1 MSNTHGTGSARNVVM
16 ARPQWKNQL
25 RNMEYEINGREL
37 THFWDNNF
45 KSKLGTEEAPA
56 SIGVNMDTRGF

>member
-1 MSNTHGTGSARNVVM
+1 
-16 ARPQWKNQL
+16 
-25 RNMEYEINGREL
+25 MEYEINGREL